1 MPDIIKNLRFDDLPV
16 KPPFGGKLR
25 LSEEIQQ
32 AISLIVG
39 WDGQSRRFISS
50 SPSGVVR
57 VCDGRAKA
65 VLNVTADQD
74 AYTLTPDDT
83 PTSEIIIKAHPDNVG
98 QVVVNIG
105 VTASLTAGFPLDAGE
120 SMEFSV
126 NNLNALRLYVE
137 SDTEK
142 AAILY
147 TE

>member
-1 MPDIIKNLRFDDLPV
+1 MPEIIKNFTFDDLLV

-25 LSEEIQQ
+25 LSEDIQQ
-32 AISLIVG
+32 TIASIIA
-39 WDGQSRRFISS
+39 WDGQTRRLIRS
-50 SPSGVVR
+50 SPNGVLR

-65 VLNVTADQD
+65 VLNVTATGA
-74 AYTLTPDDT
+74 AYTLTPDDI
-83 PTSEIIIKAHPDNVG
+83 PTSEVIVKAHVDNVG

-105 VTASLTAGFPLDAGE
+105 VTASLVAGFPLDPGE
-120 SMEFSV
+120 SVSLSV

-137 SDTEK
+137 LTTEK

>member
-1 MPDIIKNLRFDDLPV
+1 MEILKKLRFDDLPV
-16 KPPFGGKLR
+16 KPPFGGKSR
-25 LSEEIQQ
+25 LSDEIQQ
-32 AISLIVG
+32 AISLIAG
-39 WDGQSRRFISS
+39 WDGESRRFVRS
-50 SPSGVVR
+50 SPTGVIR

-65 VLNVTADQD
+65 VLNVTATGA
-74 AYTLTPDDT
+74 AYTLTPPDT
-83 PTSEIIIKAHPDNVG
+83 PTSEIILKAHPDNVG

-120 SMEFSV
+120 SIEFSV

-137 SDTEK
+137 LTTEK

>member
-1 MPDIIKNLRFDDLPV
+1 MEILKKLRFDDLEV

-25 LSEEIQQ
+25 LSEDIQQ
-32 AISLIVG
+32 AISLIAG
-39 WDGQSRRFISS
+39 WDGESRRFVRS

-65 VLNVTADQD
+65 VLNITADQA
-74 AYTLTPDDT
+74 AYTLTPDDIT
-83 PTSEIIIKAHPDNVG
+83 TSEIMIKAHPDNVG

-105 VTASLTAGFPLDAGE
+105 VAASLTAGFPLDAGE
-120 SMEFSV
+120 SIEFSV

-137 SDTEK
+137 LTTEK